1 MALRES
7 SRSSSAVSVV
17 IPAAELATVTHRGS
31 LAGIDVAYGA
41 LAAYV
46 ARHEL
51 GVDGAI
57 REYYTVAGTDTPDSS
72 AWRTEVGLPI
82 FSTRQR

>member
-1 MALRES
+1 M
-7 SRSSSAVSVV
+7 
-17 IPAAELATVTHRGS
+17 
-31 LAGIDVAYGA
+31 AYGA

-46 ARHEL
+46 ERHEL

-82 FSTRQR
+82 FSTRHR